1 MKYVFIVNLNLINLI
16 RRWFIWICIVCIS
29 TEHKIKFMGQTSI
42 ELHDVV
48 SRVHSC
54 QKHHRVF
61 LDHCKVVSA
70 TSQQEMVLPTH

>member
-1 MKYVFIVNLNLINLI
+1 
-16 RRWFIWICIVCIS
+16 
-29 TEHKIKFMGQTSI
+29 MGQTSM

-54 QKHHRVF
+54 QNHHRVF

-70 TSQQEMVLPTH
+70 TSQQEMVLATH